1 MGKQQSVMVTVGL
14 IKVHDVRVVR
24 RRAQTEHI
32 VAHTTV
38 ELVIACRG
46 IQHVV
51 TFRAVQRI
59 VARAAFE
66 RIIAFAAVQQATAAE
81 RCQHIVAVLAKHRF
95 ARKHIVASGAFGG
108 FSISDILIKPRN
120 QRTIVFQAAR
130 RHIIRTR
137 PAEPLVFKRNLLDT
151 LGLLQTCAVMRVK
164 KQRAVGQSVHI
175 PVRLASL

>member
-46 IQHVV
+46 KQHVV

-59 VARAAFE
+59 VA
-66 RIIAFAAVQQATAAE
+66 V
-81 RCQHIVAVLAKHRF
+81 VA
-95 ARKHIVASGAFGG
+95 I
-108 FSISDILIKPRN
+108 P
-120 QRTIVFQAAR
+120 
-130 RHIIRTR
+130 
-137 PAEPLVFKRNLLDT
+137 PPLH
-151 LGLLQTCAVMRVK
+151 LGNV
-164 KQRAVGQSVHI
+164 
-175 PVRLASL
+175 